1 MDALLSVN
9 PGLMIWTLI
18 NFFLFFLLLGKFGF
32 KPMLAALEAR
42 EQRINDSID
51 QAEQANEMAQKSM
64 LESREKLAQAHNEVV
79 ELMKEGK
86 VQAESII
93 RHATEEAEQI
103 KQAKLDEALREIARE
118 KEIALQ
124 SLRTEMATLIVQA
137 TDKVIGKVVN
147 AEQHRS
153 LIDATVNEL
162 SNN

>member
-51 QAEQANEMAQKSM
+51 QAEKANELAQQSM
-64 LESREKLAQAHNEVV
+64 QESREKLSKAQNEVMDM
-79 ELMKEGK
+79 LKEGK
-86 VQAESII
+86 NQAESII
-93 RHATEEAEQI
+93 RHASEEAERI
-103 KQAKLDEALREIARE
+103 KQVKLEEALREIARE
-118 KEIALQ
+118 KEVALQ

-137 TDKVIGKVVN
+137 TDKVIGKVIN

>member
-64 LESREKLAQAHNEVV
+64 NESREKLAQAHNEVMD
-79 ELMKEGK
+79 LLREGK
-86 VQAESII
+86 TQAESII

-103 KQAKLDEALREIARE
+103 KQTKLEEALREIARE

-124 SLRTEMATLIVQA
+124 SLRTEMSTLIVQA

>member
-64 LESREKLAQAHNEVV
+64 QESREKLAQAHNEVA

-93 RHATEEAEQI
+93 RHAMEEAERI
-103 KQAKLDEALREIARE
+103 KQMKLEEALREIARE
-118 KEIALQ
+118 KDIALQ
-124 SLRTEMATLIVQA
+124 SLRTEMSTLIVQA